1 MSDLLQSHQR
11 ARAPSDSQ
19 DPAPLPPDTDP
30 DAERRDRFA
39 RLRAMLGESPHH
51 SATDQPAA

>member
-1 MSDLLQSHQR
+1 MSNLFQSHQR
-11 ARAPSDSQ
+11 ARALSDPH
-19 DPAPLPPDTDP
+19 DPAPLPPDP
-30 DAERRDRFA
+30 DAEQRDRFA